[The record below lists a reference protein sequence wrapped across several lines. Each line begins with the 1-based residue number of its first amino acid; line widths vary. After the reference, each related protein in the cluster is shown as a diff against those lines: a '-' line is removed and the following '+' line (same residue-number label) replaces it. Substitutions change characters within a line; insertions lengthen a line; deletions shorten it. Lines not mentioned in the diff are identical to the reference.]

1 MGHRLFHQEL
11 VKNTKY
17 REPLIFEG
25 FTIFPLFSLITVS
38 FFHSAYTF
46 CEEKMFVT
54 IRKILILFS
63 LAGLAFGLIA
73 CAEEEQNRLLSYKK
87 GTYLGK
93 ADQQL
98 SEEQL
103 RQLVRR
109 SNGQRAY

>member
-1 MGHRLFHQEL
+1 
-11 VKNTKY
+11 
-17 REPLIFEG
+17 
-25 FTIFPLFSLITVS
+25 
-38 FFHSAYTF
+38 
-46 CEEKMFVT
+46 MFVT

-63 LAGLAFGLIA
+63 LAGLSSGLVA
-73 CAEEEQNRLLSYKK
+73 CAEEEQNRLLSYEK